1 MSLLKSLARSLT
13 QQVAGRRTWTPAE
26 VRELLDRKAFDEARR
41 ALEHLPPGLDN
52 RDAVRECL
60 LGEVL
65 FQQRDDTGA
74 MQAFQKALKLRPGL
88 PSAHYGLSLLMA
100 EEDQLDSALRH
111 AFFANSVE
119 PNDPRFIA
127 QVGYCQLR
135 LGNPQLAEAPLRRAS
150 LLMPHDGHVWNNLAL
165 VLLARGQPIEAHDCL
180 RLAVEKAPQLASA
193 KQNLINLEK
202 EIEAMPP
209 GPAPASTL
217 AASQPEHGGDA
228 SDPLLFAQV
237 HRLERGGDLRAAI
250 DACEAL
256 VLERPDDSRVA
267 LELHRLYRRAGD
279 PASGVDALEAFRNR
293 RTDDFAVAGALGLAY
308 LELRKH
314 AKAERLLRQAVEAL
328 PERLDLITGLARA
341 LNEQERFEQAS
352 EWIERARAFDPDSV
366 ELHGVHAM
374 NLVNQCRYEEALSEY
389 EVLQTRGIKSDGKG
403 VVLSYLGRFNEA
415 ERMFNETLASQPNEP
430 SIRFHRANLRLLR
443 HDFACGWEDY
453 AFRAYTDP
461 ENFRVLPYPLWRGES
476 LAGKR
481 ILVLAEQGLG
491 DQVMFA
497 SCLADLLA
505 EQPRELIVEA
515 QERIAPTLQRSFPM
529 CRVIPTRQSR
539 KLDWLEECG
548 DVDCYIP
555 LGDLPG
561 VYRRSL
567 ESFPKHDGFL
577 KADPDRVAHWRRAL
591 EAAGPGP
598 YVGFSWKGGT
608 PGTRTK
614 LRTMGVMDF
623 APLAA
628 TRSATWVCLQYG
640 DVSAMV
646 ADARNSGFAMQ
657 HWPEAIADLDEFA
670 ALVSALDL
678 VITVCNTTVHYAGA
692 CNRPVWVLAPK
703 VPEWRYGAQGRQ
715 LPWYPSAVIY
725 RQALAGDWDELMTR
739 VRRDWSVWPELAGAK
754 A

>member
-1 MSLLKSLARSLT
+1 MSLLKSLARNLA
-13 QQVAGRRTWTPAE
+13 QQMAGRRTWTPAE
-26 VRELLDRKAFDEARR
+26 VRELLDRKAFDEARQ
-41 ALEHLPPGLDN
+41 ALEHLRPEADN

-65 FQQRDDTGA
+65 FQQRDDAGA

-88 PSAHYGLSLLMA
+88 PAAHYGLSLLMA
-100 EEDQLDSALRH
+100 EEGQLDGALRH

-150 LLMPHDGHVWNNLAL
+150 LLMPQDGHVWNNLAL
-165 VLLARGQPIEAHDCL
+165 VLLARGQPQEAHDCL

-193 KQNLINLEK
+193 KQNLINFQREVDLAQAAPVAAPRPE
-202 EIEAMPP
+202 P
-209 GPAPASTL
+209 GAPAPDPTL
-217 AASQPEHGGDA
+217 FERVQ
-228 SDPLLFAQV
+228 
-237 HRLERGGDLRAAI
+237 RLEHEGDLRAAL

-256 VLERPDDSRVA
+256 VLARPDDGSAA
-267 LELHRLYRRAGD
+267 LELHRLYRRVGD

-293 RTDDFAVAGALGLAY
+293 HPDDFAIAGALGLAY

-314 AKAERLLRQAVEAL
+314 AKAERLLRQAVDAL
-328 PERLDLITGLARA
+328 PDRLDLMIGLARA
-341 LNEQERFEQAS
+341 LNEQERFEDAGV
-352 EWIERARAFDPDSV
+352 WIDRARTLDPDSI
-366 ELHGVHAM
+366 ELHGMHAM
-374 NLVNQCRYEEALSEY
+374 NLINLCRYDETLVECEALEARNLKIDGLGI
-389 EVLQTRGIKSDGKG
+389 VLA
-403 VVLSYLGRFNEA
+403 YLGRFDEA
-415 ERMFNETLASQPNEP
+415 EGLFNETLSLQPNNP
-430 SIRFHRANLRLLR
+430 NIRFHRANLRLLK
-443 HDFACGWEDY
+443 HDFEHGWDDY
-453 AFRAYTDP
+453 AFRAYTDADS
-461 ENFRVLPYPLWRGES
+461 FRVLPYPLWRGES

-505 EQPRELIVEA
+505 ERPRELIVEA

-529 CRVIPTRQSR
+529 CRVIPSRQSR

-548 DVDCYIP
+548 DVDCYVP

-567 ESFPKHDGFL
+567 ERFPKHDGFL
-577 KADPDRVAHWRRAL
+577 KADPARVAHWRRAL

-614 LRTMGVMDF
+614 LRTMTAMDF

-628 TRSATWVCLQYG
+628 TRPATWVCLQYG
-640 DVSAMV
+640 NVSAV
-646 ADARNSGFAMQ
+646 VGEAQRSGFAMH

-692 CNRPVWVLAPK
+692 CNRPAWVLAPK
-703 VPEWRYGAQGRQ
+703 VPEWRYGADGEHM
-715 LPWYPSAVIY
+715 PWYPSVSIR
-725 RQALAGDWDELMTR
+725 RQARAGDWGELMTR
-739 VRRDWSVWPELAGAK
+739 VRRDWSVWSPQADLNA
-754 A
+754 